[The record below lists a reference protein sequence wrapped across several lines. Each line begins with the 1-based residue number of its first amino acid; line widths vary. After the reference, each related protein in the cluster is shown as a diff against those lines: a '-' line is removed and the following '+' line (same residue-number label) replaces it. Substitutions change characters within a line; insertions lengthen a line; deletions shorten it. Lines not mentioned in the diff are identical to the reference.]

1 MGRDRLLKQL
11 LRTRFV
17 VSLKTGETFDGL
29 LDRFDP
35 STIELVDAHAVSA
48 DGGRVSVDGK
58 LYLPRDGVAYMQTPE
73 AS

>member
-17 VSLKTGETFDGL
+17 VTLKSGETFDGL
-29 LDRFDP
+29 LDRLDP
-35 STIELVDAHAVSA
+35 STLELVDAYAVSSSGRA
-48 DGGRVSVDGK
+48 SIDGR

-73 AS
+73 AK